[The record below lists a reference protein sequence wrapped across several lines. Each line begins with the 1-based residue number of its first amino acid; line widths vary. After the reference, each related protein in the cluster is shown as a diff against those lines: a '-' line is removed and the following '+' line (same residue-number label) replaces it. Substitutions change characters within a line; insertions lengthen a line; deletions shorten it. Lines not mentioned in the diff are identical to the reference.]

1 MTPRPIAE
9 PGTHGTRGARGRNL
23 VALAVALGLGL
34 VALVRLG
41 HWCRALWADT
51 LAPGPASP
59 SELLMTLT
67 ASAAAVV
74 GLWLW
79 LGMLAAAAA
88 TLPGALG
95 RGAARALAP
104 VTPRVA
110 RALVGMVLG
119 LGIAG
124 GTAGTAVAQEAP
136 VVSASAG
143 WGPTSA
149 SPATPASEVAETA
162 GAQTSSSPS
171 APHSSAVPM
180 STPSPTST
188 PPLASTPSLPTGTN
202 PGGVASTGASEGSEG
217 SVTGAASRQLAP
229 EAGWRATRPAVR
241 PSPSPDT
248 RAALGATS
256 AGQATAVD
264 QEVVVR
270 AGDSLWSIAARHL
283 GADASDA
290 EIAAAWP
297 RWYAS
302 NTDVIGAD
310 PSLILPGQALR
321 VPTAGG
327 AS

>member
-79 LGMLAAAAA
+79 LGMVAAAAA

-124 GTAGTAVAQEAP
+124 GTAGTALAQEAP

-143 WGPTSA
+143 WGPTTPSARPTPSTRGGNPPPSTSPSSATTMPTLPSSA
-149 SPATPASEVAETA
+149 SP
-162 GAQTSSSPS
+162 SPS
-171 APHSSAVPM
+171 PILRTGPDQGDVAAAGDASAP
-180 STPSPTST
+180 
-188 PPLASTPSLPTGTN
+188 
-202 PGGVASTGASEGSEG
+202 GVAP
-217 SVTGAASRQLAP
+217 RPLAP

-248 RAALGATS
+248 RAAVGATS

-290 EIAAAWP
+290 EVAAAWP
-297 RWYAS
+297 HWYAR
-302 NTDVIGAD
+302 NADVIGPD
-310 PSLILPGQALR
+310 PSLILPGQTLR
-321 VPTAGG
+321 APTAGG